1 MQLVSFKGGWAMK
14 QEKQR
19 NGEIFSADY
28 VVVVPDQ
35 QERVTDLI
43 RRMYVPLADQAIDRA
58 AIEEVGEVI
67 SRSNRDLDDTLV
79 PGEPIVLPAQVG
91 QSVIAFRKIT
101 PTPPELPKK
110 PPSIVPEPVPPPD
123 PTIPPPSDL
132 VWDPG
137 NVKVIEKGPE
147 LTTSS
152 KCKGFFEI
160 DVERDGTQERR
171 IRSGSYIYTRRGTA
185 PPVKVLGVQ
194 LAGEHYEVI
203 RCARFI
209 VRTWQLQRT
218 SLFYVTVCPP
228 PQPTERKR
236 RATNEPVWVQL
247 PDEEVPGLP
256 EEVLA
261 VFEGPKPITG
271 TDLRDKAVEWAKKYG
286 QDHPDG
292 TTYKPELDGKGSSD
306 K

>member
-110 PPSIVPEPVPPPD
+110 PPSIVPEPMPPPD
-123 PTIPPPSDL
+123 PTIPPPS
-132 VWDPG
+132 
-137 NVKVIEKGPE
+137 
-147 LTTSS
+147 
-152 KCKGFFEI
+152 
-160 DVERDGTQERR
+160 
-171 IRSGSYIYTRRGTA
+171 
-185 PPVKVLGVQ
+185 
-194 LAGEHYEVI
+194 
-203 RCARFI
+203 
-209 VRTWQLQRT
+209 
-218 SLFYVTVCPP
+218 
-228 PQPTERKR
+228 
-236 RATNEPVWVQL
+236 
-247 PDEEVPGLP
+247 
-256 EEVLA
+256 
-261 VFEGPKPITG
+261 
-271 TDLRDKAVEWAKKYG
+271 
-286 QDHPDG
+286 
-292 TTYKPELDGKGSSD
+292 
-306 K
+306 